1 MRVQNN
7 VRTSYC
13 LILILCVV
21 LTYPGYVFA
30 QEGVKEI
37 ADPNRRTIAGLLY
50 SQRDGSQVIVY
61 NPNICRQV
69 GEALCMFYRMHE
81 RGHVA
86 LNHVKRKVPPKQ
98 SEPEAD
104 CWAAQNAPRE
114 SVKAAYDHFMSGGV
128 YMSGLIP
135 IPSPAVHGTSRQRA
149 EKIKTCA
156 GDNF

>member
-7 VRTSYC
+7 VRTSYG
-13 LILILCVV
+13 LVLILCVV
-21 LTYPGYVFA
+21 LTYQGYVFA

-37 ADPNRRTIAGLLY
+37 ANPHLKTIAMLFVPA
-50 SQRDGSQVIVY
+50 DGSGLIIYY

-86 LNHVKRKVPPKQ
+86 LNHVKRKVPTKQ
-98 SEPEAD
+98 GEPEAD

-149 EKIKTCA
+149 KKIKTCA